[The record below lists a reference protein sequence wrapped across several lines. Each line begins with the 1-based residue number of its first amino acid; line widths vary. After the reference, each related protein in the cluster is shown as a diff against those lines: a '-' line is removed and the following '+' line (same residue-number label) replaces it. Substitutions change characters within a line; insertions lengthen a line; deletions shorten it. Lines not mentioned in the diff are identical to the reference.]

1 MITKFSKMVRAL
13 LNTKPIREVPPALS
27 HSIAGMVTEVGEIQD
42 FVKKYQF
49 YGKEFTVL
57 QFKEELGD
65 LLFHVEAA
73 AQTVNSSL
81 DELQKL
87 IIAKHGVRYPDGVF
101 DAVHAKERNKQGE
114 LEAMREVERKY
125 HDNSV

>member
-1 MITKFSKMVRAL
+1 MINKFKNMVKHL
-13 LNTKPIREVPPALS
+13 LNTKPIREIPPAIS

-57 QFKEELGD
+57 QLKEELGD
-65 LLFHVEAA
+65 LLFYVQGA
-73 AQTVNSSL
+73 AQSVGSSL
-81 DELQKL
+81 DELMEL
-87 IIAKHGVRYPDGVF
+87 MLAKHGVRYPDGVF
-101 DAVHAKERNKQGE
+101 DATHAKERNKDAE

-125 HDNSV
+125 NGKN

>member
-1 MITKFSKMVRAL
+1 MINKFKKMVRAL
-13 LNTKPIREVPPALS
+13 LNTKPIREIPPALS

-57 QFKEELGD
+57 EFKEELGD
-65 LLFHVEAA
+65 LLFYVEAA
-73 AQTVNSSL
+73 AQSVKSSL
-81 DELQKL
+81 DELMGL
-87 IIAKHGVRYPDGVF
+87 MIAKHGVRYPDGVF
-101 DAVHAKERNKQGE
+101 DAAHAIERDKQGE

-125 HDNSV
+125 NG

>member
-1 MITKFSKMVRAL
+1 MITKFSKMVKVL
-13 LNTKPIREVPPALS
+13 LNTTPMREVSPALS

-65 LLFHVEAA
+65 LLFYVEGA
-73 AQTVNSSL
+73 AQSVKSSL
-81 DELQKL
+81 DELMAL
-87 IIAKHGVRYPDGVF
+87 MIAKHGVRYPDGVF
-101 DAVHAKERNKQGE
+101 DAVHAKERDKDAE
-114 LEAMREVERKY
+114 LQAMRVVERKF
-125 HDNSV
+125 NE